1 MGAPVESTEPMSE
14 NALREAFSIFDV
26 DDDGLITAKELK
38 SIMEQMG
45 NPLTDA
51 EVKDIIAEA
60 GSRKT
65 NSITF
70 AQFAKLMHI
79 GARGQQDDEE
89 EIVRSAFDLFD
100 KNGDGTIS
108 SSEMQASIKKFG
120 VPLSAR
126 ETELLMSDAAITSS
140 QATMNSKA
148 IKFDLF
154 KKVVYSG

>member
-1 MGAPVESTEPMSE
+1 MGKELQGTAGMTASPRAASKNLHQKTLDRTMTKNVFHRAAPVETTEPMSE

-89 EIVRSAFDLFD
+89 EIVRSAF
-100 KNGDGTIS
+100 
-108 SSEMQASIKKFG
+108 
-120 VPLSAR
+120 
-126 ETELLMSDAAITSS
+126 
-140 QATMNSKA
+140 
-148 IKFDLF
+148 
-154 KKVVYSG
+154 

>member
-79 GARGQQDDEE
+79 GAR
-89 EIVRSAFDLFD
+89 VRADTEAGTNVSD
-100 KNGDGTIS
+100 KDSFTHAHDINIQKERS
-108 SSEMQASIKKFG
+108 NRIE
-120 VPLSAR
+120 
-126 ETELLMSDAAITSS
+126 
-140 QATMNSKA
+140 
-148 IKFDLF
+148 
-154 KKVVYSG
+154 